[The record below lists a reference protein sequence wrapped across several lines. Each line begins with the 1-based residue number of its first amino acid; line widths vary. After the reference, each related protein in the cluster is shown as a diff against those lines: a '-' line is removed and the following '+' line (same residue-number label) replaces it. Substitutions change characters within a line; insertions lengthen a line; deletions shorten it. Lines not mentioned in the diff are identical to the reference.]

1 MTIKFNR
8 AQRRAIQVEAKKKGI
23 PAEDMT
29 RIMDGLERDVFNERA
44 LVALFSKA
52 QQQANN

>member
-1 MTIKFNR
+1 MTYHFNR
-8 AQRRAIQVEAKKKGI
+8 AQRRAIQAEARKKGI

-44 LVALFSKA
+44 LVALFHKT
-52 QQQANN
+52 QQPENN